1 MFHKRKMASEYD
13 DLKALRR
20 GLRYQLSEVLL
31 TQVKARLPMKSGSD
45 RRVKLLLVTAYSRT
59 PVIWH
64 LMGWMLVTIKFA
76 GKQTYDLQGVD
87 YLNRNTGWSS

>member
-1 MFHKRKMASEYD
+1 MASEYD

-45 RRVKLLLVTAYSRT
+45 RRVKLLLVTAYSKT
-59 PVIWH
+59 PVI
-64 LMGWMLVTIKFA
+64 
-76 GKQTYDLQGVD
+76 
-87 YLNRNTGWSS
+87 

>member
-1 MFHKRKMASEYD
+1 MCYKVAAKPKIYATTAKFWLKSQNIPLISEKTQVNPKRKMASEYD

-45 RRVKLLLVTAYSRT
+45 RRVKLLLVTAYSKT
-59 PVIWH
+59 PVI
-64 LMGWMLVTIKFA
+64 
-76 GKQTYDLQGVD
+76 
-87 YLNRNTGWSS
+87 